1 MKPFRILVLA
11 VLCMGL
17 TRTAHSQPD
26 TTQKIVPH
34 RINSPSQQ
42 SKPYVILISA
52 DGFRSDYTKKYN
64 ARNLLRLSKQGATAE
79 YMLASYPSV
88 TFPNHYTIVTG
99 LYPSHHGLVDNM
111 YYDNKRKAVYD
122 MHDPRIVHDSSWYG
136 GTPLWVLAEQ
146 QKMLTASFY
155 WVGAEAAIQN
165 VRPTYYYNFNDSI
178 PMARRLNEVKKW
190 LQLPEERRPHLISF
204 YFPEVDRE
212 SHLHGPD
219 AKETGKAVQLI
230 DTSIGQL
237 AAMTD
242 SLHLPVNFIFVS
254 DHGMASVDIEHPIP
268 IPPALL
274 DSSLCRLVSGS
285 TLLHVYVKDPR
296 RILPLYHQLQMGAQD
311 IDVYL
316 PQDIPASWH
325 YGKLD
330 DWHNRIGDMIVV
342 TRFPGIFK
350 IGNKKA
356 TPGKHGFDPAIK
368 EMHAT
373 FLAWGPQIR
382 KSNTVPPF
390 ENVNVFPLVTELL
403 GLTYSFPIDGSP
415 NVLKYLLR

>member
-1 MKPFRILVLA
+1 M
-11 VLCMGL
+11 
-17 TRTAHSQPD
+17 
-26 TTQKIVPH
+26 
-34 RINSPSQQ
+34 
-42 SKPYVILISA
+42 
-52 DGFRSDYTKKYN
+52 
-64 ARNLLRLSKQGATAE
+64 AR
-79 YMLASYPSV
+79 
-88 TFPNHYTIVTG
+88 
-99 LYPSHHGLVDNM
+99 
-111 YYDNKRKAVYD
+111 
-122 MHDPRIVHDSSWYG
+122 G

-146 QKMLTASFY
+146 EEMLTASFY

-178 PMARRLNEVKKW
+178 PLARRLNEVKKW

-204 YFPEVDRE
+204 YFPEVDHE

-268 IPPALL
+268 IPPTLL

-285 TLLHVYVKDPR
+285 TLLHVYVKNPR
-296 RILPLYHQLQMGAQD
+296 RILPLYHQLQMGAND

-330 DWHNRIGDMIVV
+330 DWHNRIGDIVVV
-342 TRFPGIFK
+342 TRFPRIFK

-382 KSNTVPPF
+382 KSNTIPPF
-390 ENVNVFPLVTELL
+390 ENVNVFPFVAGIL

-415 NVLKYLLR
+415 NALNYLLR